1 MDTLKGIELKPGMV
15 LSDDKNNRAVV
26 IPHKSSGIA
35 FVSYDQCCSW
45 SADLNMVLHGKLKE
59 IRDIPKGS
67 SLTDGELLWKETKY
81 RINDGVELDEEQFQ
95 KEIMTYSGRQ
105 VRVRVI

>member
-1 MDTLKGIELKPGMV
+1 MILKGIELKPGMI
-15 LSDDKNNRAVV
+15 LSDDKNNRVIV

-35 FVSYDQCCSW
+35 FVAYDQCCSW
-45 SADLNMVLHGKLKE
+45 SANLDMVLYGELKE
-59 IRDIPKGS
+59 IRDIPRGG

-81 RINDGVELDEEQFQ
+81 RINDGVELDEEEFR
-95 KEIMTYSGRQ
+95 KEIAAYSGKE

>member
-1 MDTLKGIELKPGMV
+1 MEIHGIELKPGMV
-15 LSDDKNNRAVV
+15 LTDDRGKNAVV
-26 IPHKSSGIA
+26 IPHKSSGVA

-45 SADLNMVLHGKLKE
+45 SANLDMVLYGNIKE
-59 IRDIPKGS
+59 IRNIPRGS

-81 RINDGVELDEEQFQ
+81 RINDGIELDEEQFR
-95 KEIMTYSGRQ
+95 KEIMAYTGKE

>member
-1 MDTLKGIELKPGMV
+1 MVLKGIELKPGMI
-15 LSDDKNNRAVV
+15 LTDDKDNRAVV

-35 FVSYDQCCSW
+35 FVAYDQCCSW
-45 SADLNMVLHGKLKE
+45 SANLDMILYGNIKE
-59 IRDIPKGS
+59 IRDIPRGS

-81 RINDGVELDEEQFQ
+81 RINDGVELDEEEFR
-95 KEIMTYSGRQ
+95 KNIRAYSGKE

>member
-1 MDTLKGIELKPGMV
+1 MILKGIELKPGMI
-15 LSDDKNNRAVV
+15 LTDEKGNRAVV

-35 FVSYDQCCSW
+35 FVAYDQCCSW
-45 SADLNMVLHGKLKE
+45 SANLDMVLYGNIKE
-59 IRDIPKGS
+59 IRDIPRGS

-81 RINDGVELDEEQFQ
+81 RINDGVELDEEEFQ
-95 KEIMTYSGRQ
+95 KEIMSYSGRE

>member
-1 MDTLKGIELKPGMV
+1 MEIHGIELKPGMI
-15 LSDDKNNRAVV
+15 LSDDRDNRAVV

-45 SADLNMVLHGKLKE
+45 SANLDMVLYGNIKE
-59 IRDIPKGS
+59 IRDIPRGS

-81 RINDGVELDEEQFQ
+81 RINDGVELDEEEFQ
-95 KEIMTYSGRQ
+95 KEIMSYSGRE

>member
-1 MDTLKGIELKPGMV
+1 MEIHGIELKPGMV
-15 LSDDKNNRAVV
+15 LTDDIGKNAVV
-26 IPHKSSGIA
+26 IPHKSSGVA

-45 SADLNMVLHGKLKE
+45 STNLDMVLYGNIKE
-59 IRDIPKGS
+59 IRDIPRGS

-81 RINDGVELDEEQFQ
+81 RINGGFELDEEEFR
-95 KEIMTYSGRQ
+95 KEIAAYSGKE

>member
-1 MDTLKGIELKPGMV
+1 MEIHGIELKPGMI
-15 LSDDKNNRAVV
+15 LSDDRDNRAVV

-35 FVSYDQCCSW
+35 FVAYDQCCSW
-45 SADLNMVLHGKLKE
+45 SANLDMVLYGNIKE
-59 IRDIPKGS
+59 IRDIPRGS

-81 RINDGVELDEEQFQ
+81 SINGGAELDEEQFQ
-95 KEIMTYSGRQ
+95 KEIMTYSGRE

>member
-1 MDTLKGIELKPGMV
+1 MEIHGIELKPGMI
-15 LSDDKNNRAVV
+15 LSDDKGKRAVV

-35 FVSYDQCCSW
+35 FVAYDQCCSW
-45 SADLNMVLHGKLKE
+45 SADLNMVLDGELKE

-81 RINDGVELDEEQFQ
+81 RINGGFELDEEQFR
-95 KEIMTYSGRQ
+95 KEIMTYSGKE
-105 VRVRVI
+105 VCVRVI

>member
-1 MDTLKGIELKPGMV
+1 MILKGIELKPGMI
-15 LSDDKNNRAVV
+15 LSDDKGKRAVV

-35 FVSYDQCCSW
+35 FVAYDQCCSW
-45 SADLNMVLHGKLKE
+45 SISLDVVLDGELKE

-67 SLTDGELLWKETKY
+67 SLTDGKLLWKKTKY

-95 KEIMTYSGRQ
+95 KEIMSYSGKE

>member
-1 MDTLKGIELKPGMV
+1 MDTLKGIELKPGMI
-15 LSDDKNNRAVV
+15 LTDDKDNRIVV

-35 FVSYDQCCSW
+35 FMSYDRCCSW
-45 SADLNMVLHGKLKE
+45 SANLNMVLHGKLKE
-59 IRDIPKGS
+59 IRDTPKGS

-81 RINDGVELDEEQFQ
+81 RINDGVELDEKEFQ
-95 KEIMTYSGRQ
+95 KEIMKFSGKE

>member
-1 MDTLKGIELKPGMV
+1 MKVKGIELKPGMV
-15 LSDDKNNRAVV
+15 LSDDRNNRVIV

-45 SADLNMVLHGKLKE
+45 SADLNMVLYGKLKE
-59 IRDIPKGS
+59 IRDIPKGG

-81 RINDGVELDEEQFQ
+81 RINDGVELDEEEFR
-95 KEIMTYSGRQ
+95 KEIMTYSGRE
-105 VRVRVI
+105 VRVRII

>member
-1 MDTLKGIELKPGMV
+1 MEIHGIELKPGMV
-15 LSDDKNNRAVV
+15 LSDDKSNKAVV
-26 IPHKSSGIA
+26 IPHKNNGIA
-35 FVSYDQCCSW
+35 FISYNQHCAW
-45 SADLNMVLHGKLKE
+45 SIDLNTILHGELTE

-81 RINDGVELDEEQFQ
+81 RINDGVELDGEQFQ
-95 KEIMTYSGRQ
+95 KEIMTYSGRE

>member
-1 MDTLKGIELKPGMV
+1 MKVKGIELKPGMV
-15 LSDDKNNRAVV
+15 LSDDRNNRAIV

-45 SADLNMVLHGKLKE
+45 SADLNMVLYGKLKE
-59 IRDIPKGS
+59 IRDIPKGG

-81 RINDGVELDEEQFQ
+81 RINDGIELNEEQFR
-95 KEIMTYSGRQ
+95 KEIMTYSGRE

>member
-1 MDTLKGIELKPGMV
+1 MIVKGIELKPGMV
-15 LSDDKNNRAVV
+15 LSDDKGKRAVV
-26 IPHKSSGIA
+26 IPHKGNGIA
-35 FVSYDQCCSW
+35 FVAYDQCCSW
-45 SADLNMVLHGKLKE
+45 SINLNIVLDGELKE

-67 SLTDGELLWKETKY
+67 SLTDGKLLWKETKY

-95 KEIMTYSGRQ
+95 KEIMTHSGRE

>member
-1 MDTLKGIELKPGMV
+1 MKIHGIELKPGMI
-15 LSDDKNNRAVV
+15 LTDDKGKSIIV

-45 SADLNMVLHGKLKE
+45 SANLDMVLDGELKE
-59 IRDIPKGS
+59 IRDIPRGG

-81 RINDGVELDEEQFQ
+81 SINGGVELDEKQFR
-95 KEIMTYSGRQ
+95 KEIAAYTGKE